1 MALQK
6 TNIQTQNVQVFVD
19 DLPMAFPTVPDNDI
33 DAGSAKYVECVLEL
47 SSLKQTRATETYA
60 CMSSSA
66 SFTSA
71 GTIEKDAL
79 TLKTLY
85 SEDGGGNGGYDLI
98 QAAFENNTQ
107 ISVLI
112 QFNNGAT
119 DYLAAG
125 GGSGTG
131 IWSDAIVTSFEMV
144 FEKDKLIETNFELA
158 YQGDVKVEP
167 AV

>member
-6 TNIQTQNVQVFVD
+6 TNIQTQNVQLFVSTT
-19 DLPMAFPTVPDNDI
+19 LGAAPGNDVAS
-33 DAGSAKYVECVLEL
+33 DEYVECILEL

-98 QAAFENNTQ
+98 QAAFEANTQ
-107 ISVLI
+107 VSVMI
-112 QFNNGAT
+112 QFDNGT
-119 DYLAAG
+119 TPYDTAG
-125 GGSGTG
+125 GGTGTN
-131 IWSDAIVTSFEMV
+131 IVSDAIVTSFEMV
-144 FEKDKLIETNFELA
+144 FEKDKLVETNFELA
-158 YQGDVKVEP
+158 YQGDVVITP
-167 AV
+167 AT